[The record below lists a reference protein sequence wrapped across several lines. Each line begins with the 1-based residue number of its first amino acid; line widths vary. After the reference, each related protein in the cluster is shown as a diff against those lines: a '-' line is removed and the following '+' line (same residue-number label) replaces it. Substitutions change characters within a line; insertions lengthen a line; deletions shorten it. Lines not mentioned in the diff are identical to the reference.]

1 MIQITKVLKRRESAM
16 FFSFIIGLG
25 ITILLFH
32 RPIGKQLQLS
42 VPVSEIE
49 GQTVKVDG
57 KCFRYHAEDVQCE
70 KYDVK

>member
-1 MIQITKVLKRRESAM
+1 MIQITKVLKRRESGM

-42 VPVSEIE
+42 VPLSEIE
-49 GQTVKVDG
+49 GKTVKVDG
-57 KCFRYHAEDVQCE
+57 QCFQYHAEDVRCE